1 LIKRFGTGVTYGR
14 LFLVAVLVALG
25 WSGWNGVELAR
36 EAGRRSTCSCRLKQI
51 GLGLQNYADGSGCFP
66 AAYTL
71 HNAEPAASWRVQL
84 LPMFGEQTLYERYR
98 LQEPWDSA
106 VNRRLADDF
115 AARASSFRCPSA
127 SADQPLAFT
136 NFMMPVG
143 AGAISDGPQA
153 RLLKEVSTGDGTSNT
168 LAVVEMAPTDIYWNE
183 PRDLPL
189 NRMSFRLNAPTAPS
203 VSSRHPGGAT
213 VVFADGHTQFLSDDI
228 SPAVLR
234 ALITVHGN
242 DAIGPEF

>member
-1 LIKRFGTGVTYGR
+1 
-14 LFLVAVLVALG
+14 
-25 WSGWNGVELAR
+25 
-36 EAGRRSTCSCRLKQI
+36 
-51 GLGLQNYADGSGCFP
+51 
-66 AAYTL
+66 
-71 HNAEPAASWRVQL
+71 
-84 LPMFGEQTLYERYR
+84 MFGEQTLYDRYR

-106 VNRRLADDF
+106 VNRQLADDF

-127 SADQPLAFT
+127 PAAQPLAFT
-136 NFMMPVG
+136 NFVMPVG

-153 RLLKEVSTGDGTSNT
+153 RLLKEVSKGDGTSNT

-189 NRMSFRLNAPTAPS
+189 DRMSFRLNAPAAPS

-234 ALITVHGN
+234 ALITVHG
-242 DAIGPEF
+242 DEAIGAEF